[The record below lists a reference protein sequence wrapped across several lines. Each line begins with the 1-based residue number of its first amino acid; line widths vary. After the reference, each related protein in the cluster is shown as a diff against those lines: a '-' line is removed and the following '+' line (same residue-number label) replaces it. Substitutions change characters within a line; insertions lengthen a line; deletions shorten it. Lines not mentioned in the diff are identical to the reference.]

1 MWRRLNSL
9 QGRLTFLLAVAG
21 LAGAL
26 IYAGVTQWP
35 LPQLLV
41 WLRKDLALSIRT
53 PMQLGIYG
61 GLLASVIV

>member
-9 QGRLTFLLAVAG
+9 QGRLTLLLAVAG

-26 IYAGVTQWP
+26 VYAGVTQWP

-41 WLRKDLALSIRT
+41 CGYVGSSL
-53 PMQLGIYG
+53 
-61 GLLASVIV
+61 